1 MELALPRDVFEPPPS
16 PLRIQ
21 DKNIEVVEKI
31 GSTSLF
37 KGPWFYS
44 MDILSTIDVVSMHAK
59 MKISINTDILI
70 LKFYKYNENI
80 NEYLD
85 KNIRNAKNYSKFI
98 KMIEKNFKND
108 KISKKNTY

>member
-70 LKFYKYNENI
+70 LKFYEYNENI

-85 KNIRNAKNYSKFI
+85 KNYSKFI

-108 KISKKNTY
+108 KISKKKNSY

>member
-70 LKFYKYNENI
+70 LKFYEYNENI

-85 KNIRNAKNYSKFI
+85 KNYSKFI

-108 KISKKNTY
+108 KISKKKIHIKVSL

>member
-70 LKFYKYNENI
+70 LKFYEYNENI

-85 KNIRNAKNYSKFI
+85 KNYSKFI

-108 KISKKNTY
+108 KIRKKKIHIKVSL

>member
-1 MELALPRDVFEPPPS
+1 
-16 PLRIQ
+16 
-21 DKNIEVVEKI
+21 
-31 GSTSLF
+31 
-37 KGPWFYS
+37 

-70 LKFYKYNENI
+70 LKFYEYNENI

-85 KNIRNAKNYSKFI
+85 KNYSKFI

-108 KISKKNTY
+108 KISKKKIHIKVSL

>member
-44 MDILSTIDVVSMHAK
+44 MDILSTIDVVSVHAK
-59 MKISINTDILI
+59 IKISINTDILI
-70 LKFYKYNENI
+70 LKFYEYNGNI

-85 KNIRNAKNYSKFI
+85 KNYSKFI

-108 KISKKNTY
+108 KISKKKIHIKVSL